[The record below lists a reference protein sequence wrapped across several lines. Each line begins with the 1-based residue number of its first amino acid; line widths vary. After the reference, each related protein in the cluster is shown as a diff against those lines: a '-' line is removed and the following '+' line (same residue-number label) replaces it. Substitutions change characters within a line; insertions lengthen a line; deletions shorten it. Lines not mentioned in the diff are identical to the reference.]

1 MAGSRSCSV
10 KNDRLHFLA
19 TCILIMYGLIP
30 FLPRSM
36 EEAELRPYMMTTSR
50 GKGQVTQQQLCSPN
64 MSHMTGQI
72 PWSPLGYQTPFSSF
86 CNQLA
91 KDYGSGMFSCALTL
105 TVLITASPPF
115 TRASTLK
122 SPNAFNLSPS
132 MPFSRS
138 PFCSS
143 FAARI
148 VISSGPMTT
157 LAPCVVW
164 SKAAFIDTAISAVD
178 TDPKMVIIGD
188 LGGFRGSEA
197 ASSSA
202 AAELAALRDRLGAS

>member
-1 MAGSRSCSV
+1 
-10 KNDRLHFLA
+10 
-19 TCILIMYGLIP
+19 MYGLIR
-30 FLPRSM
+30 FAKVDGESR
-36 EEAELRPYMMTTSR
+36 AETTHDDNVTRQGSGHSATSLLSKHEPYN
-50 GKGQVTQQQLCSPN
+50 C
-64 MSHMTGQI
+64 QI
-72 PWSPLGYQTPFSSF
+72 PWSRWVPNPLNPF

-91 KDYGSGMFSCALTL
+91 SDYGSGMFSCALTL

-115 TRASTLK
+115 TRASTSK
-122 SPNAFNLSPS
+122 SPNVFNLSPS

-138 PFCSS
+138 PFWSS

-157 LAPCVVW
+157 RAPCSVW

-202 AAELAALRDRLGAS
+202 AAELAAFRDRLGAS